1 MISSTEFKTHLGE
14 YLTEA
19 MHKAVFVKRR
29 SNEAVLI
36 SKREYDR
43 LQSIEDSY
51 WLTKALEAEK
61 DGYIGVEKSMDK
73 LKNALDQSK

>member
-36 SKREYDR
+36 SKKEYDFK
-43 LQSIEDSY
+43 QVFMH
-51 WLTKALEAEK
+51 WQAEIL
-61 DGYIGVEKSMDK
+61 IGFAQ
-73 LKNALDQSK
+73 LCF